1 MSQCNP
7 MRKGWFSANSA
18 SYLNIHME
26 NKNKSKNSPY
36 LTFYA
41 ICSSKWRTDPNAKL
55 SPSHFTGK
63 HNRISYH
70 HESGQ
75 RIFSLVTESNIQKRT
90 DKLSLI
96 KIKTSVHYKT
106 QLGKRM
112 IKAQTGIKYS
122 QNMYLTKNWIST
134 YIYIKFNSMI

>member
-1 MSQCNP
+1 M
-7 MRKGWFSANSA
+7 
-18 SYLNIHME
+18 
-26 NKNKSKNSPY
+26 PY
-36 LTFYA
+36 VVQNEEQTQMQ
-41 ICSSKWRTDPNAKL
+41 KL
-55 SPSHFTGK
+55 SLSNFTGK

-112 IKAQTGIKYS
+112 IKAQTRIKYS
-122 QNMYLTKNWIST
+122 QNMYLTKN
-134 YIYIKFNSMI
+134 